1 MITGCHFENGAI
13 IVADSRITW
22 ETEKEKILND
32 FAQKIL
38 PITNKGALAFSGDV
52 VLAEWVS
59 RQIRKHILKN
69 HRHNLYSTLA
79 PYMARISKRSFKE
92 YTKNLNP
99 KGSIALIL
107 GGVDITGKFSM
118 YACKSPDFR
127 LHDAAKKLS
136 EKHYAAAAKIYRAM
150 GMEIINKGKSKHYK
164 YALNNFEKAKKLY
177 RKTDLEKEWLSTV
190 ETIRGNHSRKYSFI
204 EDFEDVVSGK
214 SIAKEPSFLEVVSD
228 RWKKQIS

>member
-38 PITNKGALAFSGDV
+38 PITNTGALAFAGDV

-59 RQIRKHILKN
+59 RQIRKRILKN

-127 LHDAAKKLS
+127 LH
-136 EKHYAAAAKIYRAM
+136 H
-150 GMEIINKGKSKHYK
+150 INRSFAVYGSGAVVHPYIK
-164 YALNNFEKAKKLY
+164 
-177 RKTDLEKEWLSTV
+177 
-190 ETIRGNHSRKYSFI
+190 RKYSEI
-204 EDFEDVVSGK
+204 CTESISLKERADKLLPGLESELGK
-214 SIAKEPSFLEVVSD
+214 SGVDTVGGSLFKGIIHNSVFV
-228 RWKKQIS
+228 